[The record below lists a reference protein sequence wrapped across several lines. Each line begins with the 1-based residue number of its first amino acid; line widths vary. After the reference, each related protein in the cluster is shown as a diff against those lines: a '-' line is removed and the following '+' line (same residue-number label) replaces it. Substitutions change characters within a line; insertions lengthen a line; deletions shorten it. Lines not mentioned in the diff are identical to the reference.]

1 MGMTDSDL
9 QALAVREAIRR
20 AQALVADY
28 VDPDISLS
36 EELIRERH
44 EACEAETMEP
54 VEST

>member
-1 MGMTDSDL
+1 MTDSDL

-20 AQALVADY
+20 APALVADY